1 MAQHLELVVGWK
13 ELEMVA
19 VAEYEVPVLGPPEA
33 CWKNIC
39 YSGMMK
45 PRDVDRV
52 EPSCVG
58 GTSIAWIRYHDD
70 AAE

>member
-1 MAQHLELVVGWK
+1 MRGPNRVCGELVYVLVVQELVVGWK

-45 PRDVDRV
+45 PRDV
-52 EPSCVG
+52 E
-58 GTSIAWIRYHDD
+58 
-70 AAE
+70 